1 MMPETDRNQLTMAI
15 DLKKNRIR
23 IHKSTLRLLG
33 SPPFIKLL
41 LSPKHRAI
49 AILKSE
55 KQVPRGQE
63 IIVSF
68 DRPDS
73 SGTFLIYSKDLIS
86 LIRTEFP
93 GLEKDGLYRL
103 SGRSVPEEG
112 GVWFPLD
119 SLVWT
124 EEKHV

>member
-1 MMPETDRNQLTMAI
+1 MPEADRNQLTIAI

-49 AILKSE
+49 AVLKCE

-68 DRPDS
+68 DKPDS
-73 SGTFLIYSKDLIS
+73 SGTFLIYSKDLMT
-86 LIRTEFP
+86 LIRSEFP

-103 SGRSVPEEG
+103 TGRSVPEEG
-112 GVWFPLD
+112 GVWFPLEP
-119 SLVWT
+119 LARP
-124 EEKHV
+124 EEKDV